1 MVNTIKNVKITITA
15 IQSKTDYVFHANT
28 PFHKGSLA
36 TAASG
41 GKREHSAV

>member
-1 MVNTIKNVKITITA
+1 MHKTIIVTNKVKQIMYSTPP
-15 IQSKTDYVFHANT
+15 